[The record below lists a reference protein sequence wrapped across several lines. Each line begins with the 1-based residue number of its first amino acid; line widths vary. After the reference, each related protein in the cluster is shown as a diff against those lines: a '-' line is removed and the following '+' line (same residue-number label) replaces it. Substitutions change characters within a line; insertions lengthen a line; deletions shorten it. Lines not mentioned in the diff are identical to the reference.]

1 MSRRDTFLLTLLLI
15 AVVAGTVGC
24 CAWLVIHL
32 KPLAHLLLLLF
43 LAASG

>member
-1 MSRRDTFLLTLLLI
+1 MSRRDTFLLVLLLAALVI
-15 AVVAGTVGC
+15 GIVGC
-24 CAWLVIHL
+24 CAWLVVHL

>member
-1 MSRRDTFLLTLLLI
+1 MERHDMFLLVLLLA
-15 AVVAGTVGC
+15 AVIAGTVGC
-24 CAWLVIHL
+24 CAWLVVHL

>member
-1 MSRRDTFLLTLLLI
+1 MNREIVTLVLLLAVLL
-15 AVVAGTVGC
+15 AVVVIG
-24 CAWLVIHL
+24 CAWLVVHL

>member
-1 MSRRDTFLLTLLLI
+1 MSRRDTFLLILLLA
-15 AVVAGTVGC
+15 AVIAGTVGC

-32 KPLAHLLLLLF
+32 RPLAHLLLLLF